1 MSLNEQR
8 KLSQHLLLSC
18 LSTDEDYKEQLI
30 PSNIPLVGFSEM
42 KVKPVRS
49 DTLPV
54 TIDAYPQ

>member
-1 MSLNEQR
+1 MNNESLANIFYYPAFQQMR
-8 KLSQHLLLSC
+8 IG
-18 LSTDEDYKEQLI
+18 KEQLI
-30 PSNIPLVGFSEM
+30 PSNIPLIGFSEM

>member
-1 MSLNEQR
+1 MNNESLANIFYYPAFQQMR
-8 KLSQHLLLSC
+8 IG
-18 LSTDEDYKEQLI
+18 KEQLI